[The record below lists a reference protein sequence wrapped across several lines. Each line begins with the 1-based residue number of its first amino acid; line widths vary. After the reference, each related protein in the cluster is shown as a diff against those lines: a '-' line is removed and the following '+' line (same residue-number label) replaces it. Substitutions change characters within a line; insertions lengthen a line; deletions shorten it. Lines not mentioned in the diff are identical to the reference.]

1 MGLERLRQG
10 GPATHQ
16 NARGLDAAGPRS
28 PWSHPRQRTRAR
40 SRHGR
45 AGNARHPCPQSPRH
59 AKAARSARRAPL
71 AAPSANAA
79 NRPNPTCAGH
89 VLRTL
94 NGRIARDDPDRRL
107 QCQGG
112 LRIHHHRRPKIRFD
126 RLKTRCRLARSASAL
141 NAELATVRAAKAP
154 THRLPQPLR
163 ASWRTL
169 FTGGVPTRPDDLKS
183 TRACVADGHAADA
196 PGRKRLTESLVNSPR
211 PLNSLKFLM
220 PDTPEQFGSRLYQVF
235 YRIEALHL
243 AGVGVED
250 LGDAKLG
257 AAWWA
262 LQDRLLRAASER
274 ISSE

>member
-1 MGLERLRQG
+1 MGLERLRRG

-16 NARGLDAAGPRS
+16 NARGDFWPGPLTLVAPKAAHVPEAVTAGLETLAIRVP
-28 PWSHPRQRTRAR
+28 SHPVMQRLL
-40 SRHGR
+40 
-45 AGNARHPCPQSPRH
+45 
-59 AKAARSARRAPL
+59 AALGEPL

-79 NRPNPTCAGH
+79 NRPSPTCAGH

-94 NGRIARDDPDRRL
+94 NGRIAAVLDGGSSA
-107 QCQGG
+107 GG
-112 LRIHHHRRPKIRFD
+112 LESTIIDARKSALTVL
-126 RLKTRCRLARSASAL
+126 RLGAASPEVLASAL
-141 NAELATVRAAKAP
+141 NAELATVPSGQSAHAP
-154 THRLPQPLR
+154 
-163 ASWRTL
+163 
-169 FTGGVPTRPDDLKS
+169 
-183 TRACVADGHAADA
+183 VAPAA
-196 PGRKRLTESLVNSPR
+196 PGQLAKHYSPAASRLVLMTSKALERAWQTGMPLMLRSQTFDRVARQLGPR
-211 PLNSLKFLM
+211 PLNSLNFLM

-243 AGVGVED
+243 AEVGVED